1 MHESQSYLSRSQLAS
16 SSPPGPCASS
26 FFLPA
31 LPCWRKPPFWSLDA
45 GGQPPHFPSV
55 ARNSCPGGRRAG
67 TARGSQ
73 PASQSFHLLSFLP
86 PLDPPSLCCVI
97 PMLMLSPDL
106 PCYRLT
112 PCRPESGSAHACA
125 ECAGRSIRW
134 GRTFRAGDRG
144 TRGCALA
151 QASKFWVLAWRTAIF
166 FFWLV
171 SYTSNVNPPFPYSCI
186 VLIIIIFC
194 NTIAFIL
201 SVNRWDQIIC

>member
-1 MHESQSYLSRSQLAS
+1 MPRRHPQAPARLHSFSLPSPAEGSRLFGVWTREDSLRTFRPSRGIPARAGVEQVRRVARSQPPSHFICCPS
-16 SSPPGPCASS
+16 S
-26 FFLPA
+26 
-31 LPCWRKPPFWSLDA
+31 
-45 GGQPPHFPSV
+45 
-55 ARNSCPGGRRAG
+55 
-67 TARGSQ
+67 
-73 PASQSFHLLSFLP
+73 P

-151 QASKFWVLAWRTAIF
+151 QASKFWVLA
-166 FFWLV
+166 
-171 SYTSNVNPPFPYSCI
+171 
-186 VLIIIIFC
+186 
-194 NTIAFIL
+194 
-201 SVNRWDQIIC
+201 